1 MSPIIA
7 LRHDVDTTFG
17 LRYGLQKIVDIEE
30 EYNVKST
37 IFIRADTLKSEVD
50 ALFLRQ
56 LEKRGWEIGL
66 HLINTINSPNVLSPE
81 KELDILRDRLRVK
94 VCGVTPCGSGIGNKG
109 FTFSLPIRSFT
120 QSVAP
125 SGLGIKDSED
135 IRWRV
140 LDSLG
145 LNYMENYGLP
155 PPWVKTFVL
164 PTHLSFDIY
173 YIRNFG
179 VKRGYQRF
187 RDDLTFTLKYNNI
200 ATVATHPEW
209 FVRSVGMQFD
219 NLWAYR
225 ASKFFLTLTR
235 KRKMDRA
242 YQRFLSD
249 FKGMKFMKYSDL
261 CTHLKSY

>member
-37 IFIRADTLKSEVD
+37 IFIRADILKSEAD
-50 ALFLRQ
+50 ALFLRR

-66 HLINTINSPNVLSPE
+66 HLINTINSPDVLSPE
-81 KELDILRDRLRVK
+81 KERDILQDRLGVK
-94 VCGVTPCGSGIGNKG
+94 ICGVTPCGSGVEDKG
-109 FTFSLPIRSFT
+109 FTFSLPIRSFM
-120 QSVAP
+120 QSLAP
-125 SGLGIKDSED
+125 CGLRTKDNGD
-135 IRWRV
+135 TKWKV

-179 VKRGYQRF
+179 VKHGYQRF
-187 RDDLTFTLKYNNI
+187 RHDLTFTLKHHRI
-200 ATVATHPEW
+200 ATVLTHPEG

-219 NLWAYR
+219 NLWRYR
-225 ASKFFLTLTR
+225 TSKFFLTLVG
-235 KRKMDRA
+235 KRKLDKV
-242 YQRFLSD
+242 YQWFLSD

-261 CTHLKSY
+261 CAHLKSY